1 MAGGLPRTHQAET
14 GEHDW
19 PMMVLE
25 DGADG
30 IGMGRLVYEAR
41 RLVASPTESTTPQ
54 RLVRECG
61 GERGLMQGSYQT
73 SRVSSVYPL
82 TTWLRLL

>member
-1 MAGGLPRTHQAET
+1 
-14 GEHDW
+14 
-19 PMMVLE
+19 MVLE

-54 RLVRECG
+54 RLVGECG

>member
-1 MAGGLPRTHQAET
+1 
-14 GEHDW
+14 
-19 PMMVLE
+19 MVLE

-61 GERGLMQGSYQT
+61 GERGLMQGS
-73 SRVSSVYPL
+73 
-82 TTWLRLL
+82 